1 MSRLQARG
9 VTLAVGA
16 LEDRIALEQAIPDG
30 CDGVFHVAGN
40 VSMWSGHDAQQ
51 TRDNVEGTRNVAEAA
66 LAKGA
71 RRFVH
76 TSTVAVWGR
85 QPRVPFDETGPKNG
99 GTSRMNYARS
109 KLRGEEEVKAA
120 IARGLDAVIL
130 NPCHIVGRYDVN
142 GWSKMIPLVA
152 SGKLPGVPPGRG
164 SFCDAGA
171 VARAHVAAVTRGRV
185 GENYLLGGPEAS
197 YVQVVRA
204 IGELVGKKTPKR
216 AMPRWVLGAAA
227 RVGGVVSMVT
237 HRAPLVTPEMVE
249 GLVHEEVA
257 DSSKAMRELGYE
269 TVTLRAMLES
279 ALAWQIEEGIVARPA
294 T

>member
-1 MSRLQARG
+1 
-9 VTLAVGA
+9 
-16 LEDRIALEQAIPDG
+16 
-30 CDGVFHVAGN
+30 
-40 VSMWSGHDAQQ
+40 
-51 TRDNVEGTRNVAEAA
+51 
-66 LAKGA
+66 
-71 RRFVH
+71 
-76 TSTVAVWGR
+76 
-85 QPRVPFDETGPKNG
+85 
-99 GTSRMNYARS
+99 
-109 KLRGEEEVKAA
+109 
-120 IARGLDAVIL
+120 
-130 NPCHIVGRYDVN
+130 
-142 GWSKMIPLVA
+142 MIPLVA

-216 AMPRWVLGAAA
+216 AMPTMGPWR
-227 RVGGVVSMVT
+227 RCPGGRLVSMVT

-257 DSSKAMRELGYE
+257 DLSKAMRELGYE